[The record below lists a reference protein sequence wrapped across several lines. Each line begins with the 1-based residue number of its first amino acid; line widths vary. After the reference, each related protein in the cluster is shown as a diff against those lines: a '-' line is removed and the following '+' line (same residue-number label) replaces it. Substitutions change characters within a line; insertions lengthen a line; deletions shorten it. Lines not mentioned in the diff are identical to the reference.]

1 MQAIRVRKGNIFT
14 LLVGM
19 QTGIAIMEVSQ
30 KGKNRTHVVQQSHSW
45 VYIPQKQK
53 HNLKMPQCSLF
64 IIAKIWKQPN
74 RKQHKASLNRW
85 MDKDFTDR
93 HTHTHTVKYYST
105 IKKEWHFATCSNK
118 DGLGGHYA
126 KWSELN
132 KDK

>member
-30 KGKNRTHVVQQSHSW
+30 KGIYTPKTKTQ
-45 VYIPQKQK
+45 
-53 HNLKMPQCSLF
+53 LEMPQCSLF

>member
-1 MQAIRVRKGNIFT
+1 
-14 LLVGM
+14 
-19 QTGIAIMEVSQ
+19 
-30 KGKNRTHVVQQSHSW
+30 
-45 VYIPQKQK
+45 
-53 HNLKMPQCSLF
+53 
-64 IIAKIWKQPN
+64 
-74 RKQHKASLNRW
+74 